1 VAGPH
6 PFDDRPAAGV
16 AAGGVGDLDQRPA
29 PDGAEQVRK
38 ALFELVDQVVDEP
51 AYT

>member
-1 VAGPH
+1 M
-6 PFDDRPAAGV
+6 RAARRRIERCGDGV
-16 AAGGVGDLDQRPA
+16 
-29 PDGAEQVRK
+29 EQARK

>member
-1 VAGPH
+1 M
-6 PFDDRPAAGV
+6 RAARRRIEPCGDGV
-16 AAGGVGDLDQRPA
+16 
-29 PDGAEQVRK
+29 EQVRK

>member
-1 VAGPH
+1 M
-6 PFDDRPAAGV
+6 RAARRRIEPCGNGV
-16 AAGGVGDLDQRPA
+16 
-29 PDGAEQVRK
+29 EQVRK